1 MIIIM
6 QFCCIVG
13 LSVSLQTVYTL
24 FLIHICLDPI
34 CWIVAT
40 IYTVVYTFMIC
51 FLLWVSLGY
60 SLLSDQ
66 ARSVGPVL
74 RAKLSKLFTVRS
86 IYTDEQKKRLNLT
99 KCYIY

>member
-24 FLIHICLDPI
+24 FMIHICLDPI

-74 RAKLSKLFTVRS
+74 RAKPFAARIIFLHKMTRYLQCF
-86 IYTDEQKKRLNLT
+86 E
-99 KCYIY
+99 